1 MTSVAQVFAVPVARD
16 DYCERDTLEM
26 ALDALQVLDRTC
38 NEVFTRVEQKIDEAS
53 SKLTTANERIEAA
66 RFRVKKITGVSSATT
81 IFSKPTYPTGPE
93 CSTYEPVLSG
103 LGFTDVA
110 EPFEE
115 DEEAPPFEVEGKGT
129 GSNPAELRQ
138 LYKSVNPDLS
148 FTELGQKPGLGRLP
162 KRLPSVSSMLLFNST
177 ATPYKQYSTIN
188 TLLGEDFASR
198 EEDDDNYEMEHAPD
212 TFMNDQDDNGVQTV
226 DFGFVP
232 AAVELDMS
240 SLNFMDNLSLPG
252 IADNVNYQSAPE
264 GLQSFAPSI
273 LKNEQGA
280 GFLALEDLS
289 MPGIDPGP
297 GGMPPPAATTTA
309 AAAPPPPPQG
319 GAAAASPPPPPP
331 GTYSAPAPAAAAVG
345 PPPPPGGGGMPP
357 PPPGGGTVHDEPCRL
372 ACASERLVAARLC
385 FVFADVRFVSFNTV
399 ARFALCVVV
408 VGFLFRC
415 RYAAPAAG
423 RRNAP
428 TATRRRDAPTA
439 TRRRQRCTTRTP
451 RACRSAVQTTSGRR
465 RRWWW
470 GRRLACCD
478 SGGQEAQKLEK
489 ESPCQAKA
497 KAQEETLAWGRLGGR
512 STDCLSDCLPNCL
525 FCCSPPRRRPL
536 CFFQVRWGL
545 SMRIGTHLEFRELSL
560 TATGHARP
568 ACAVYARRA
577 E

>member
-1 MTSVAQVFAVPVARD
+1 MTSTTQVFAVPVARD

-53 SKLTTANERIEAA
+53 SKLMTANERIEAA

-93 CSTYEPVLSG
+93 CSTYEPVLGG

-115 DEEAPPFEVEGKGT
+115 DEEAPPFEVEGKGP

-264 GLQSFAPSI
+264 GLHSFAPSI

-309 AAAPPPPPQG
+309 AAPPPPPQG
-319 GAAAASPPPPPP
+319 GAAAASPPPPP
-331 GTYSAPAPAAAAVG
+331 GTYYAPAPAPAAAAAA
-345 PPPPPGGGGMPP
+345 PPPPPGGGMPPPPGGGMPP
-357 PPPGGGTVHDEPCRL
+357 PPPGGMPPPPGGMPPPPGGMPPPPGGMPPPPGGMPPPPGG
-372 ACASERLVAARLC
+372 
-385 FVFADVRFVSFNTV
+385 N
-399 ARFALCVVV
+399 
-408 VGFLFRC
+408 
-415 RYAAPAAG
+415 AAPAGPPVPAAVPFKPPPDDDVGGGGGDLLAAIRAG
-423 RRNAP
+423 KKLKSSKKKAP
-428 TATRRRDAPTA
+428 VKQKPKPKKKASLGDDLAAT
-439 TRRRQRCTTRTP
+439 
-451 RACRSAVQTTSGRR
+451 
-465 RRWWW
+465 
-470 GRRLACCD
+470 L
-478 SGGQEAQKLEK
+478 
-489 ESPCQAKA
+489 
-497 KAQEETLAWGRLGGR
+497 
-512 STDCLSDCLPNCL
+512 
-525 FCCSPPRRRPL
+525 
-536 CFFQVRWGL
+536 
-545 SMRIGTHLEFRELSL
+545 
-560 TATGHARP
+560 
-568 ACAVYARRA
+568 ARRA
-577 E
+577 QSMRGEVGKPKKKAAPKKAAASALPDLGSSSEDEGPAGMAALDDTDEEEDSSEEWSED